1 MSLKR
6 KEPMDEAATSNS
18 APPKRQRDMKEYF
31 LKFLH
36 HQPLLITSHRILKSR
51 NITFIIGPEKEQFTA
66 HESSIAGLSETLRVL
81 VTGSMKEA
89 IEAKVIWEDVEPAV
103 FVSLM
108 EFAYT
113 GSFSMANLNVDMIPY
128 NVKAY
133 MMTAKLYVLAD
144 KYDIAALKRLCLFMF
159 IYSLAYISGN
169 DMTMD
174 ILVATMRYVYE
185 NTIQKDQL
193 RKLLLRFLITDMQ
206 WVLSDKG
213 MRKMLSDIPELASQM
228 ILLVPS
234 YYWDELHWGRPS
246 TSTQATMTS

>member
-1 MSLKR
+1 
-6 KEPMDEAATSNS
+6 
-18 APPKRQRDMKEYF
+18 MKEIF
-31 LKFLH
+31 
-36 HQPLLITSHRILKSR
+36 KSR
-51 NITFIIGPEKEQFTA
+51 IIRFIVGPEREQFTA
-66 HESSIAGLSETLRVL
+66 HESSIAGLSAPLRVL
-81 VTGSMKEA
+81 VTGNMKES
-89 IEAKVIWEDVEPAV
+89 IEATVIWDDIDPAL
-103 FVSLM
+103 FM
-108 EFAYT
+108 EEHSAN
-113 GSFSMANLNVDMIPY
+113 GKFSQKHFRLKQFHQLKDDPSSLNVDMIPY

-133 MMTAKLYVLAD
+133 MMAAKLYVLAD
-144 KYDIAALKRLCLFMF
+144 N
-159 IYSLAYISGN
+159 LAYISGN

-206 WVLSDKG
+206 WVLSNKG

>member
-6 KEPMDEAATSNS
+6 KEPMDEYFSLS
-18 APPKRQRDMKEYF
+18 ELPIFAPP
-31 LKFLH
+31 L
-36 HQPLLITSHRILKSR
+36 TVILKSR

-103 FVSLM
+103 FM
-108 EFAYT
+108 EEHSAS
-113 GSFSMANLNVDMIPY
+113 GKFSQKHFRLKQFHQLKDDPSSLNVDMIPY

-144 KYDIAALKRLCLFMF
+144 N
-159 IYSLAYISGN
+159 LAYISGN